1 MLLGHPVFSTVTERT
16 NSTRA
21 AGRDGRRVRTDGGRD
36 GVFCNANKASI
47 LVTEAVELRLAETW
61 SGSKRRLKST
71 TNLHN

>member
-16 NSTRA
+16 NSTRVA
-21 AGRDGRRVRTDGGRD
+21 AGRDGRADGGTD

-47 LVTEAVELRLAETW
+47 LVTEAVELGLAETW
-61 SGSKRRLKST
+61 SGTTRRLKST